1 MATKKLID
9 GLNAALNREVTTFLR
24 YMLQGALIK
33 GAEWENVRTMY
44 QGEVPHEVAHA
55 QYLSDKIVALGGMPK
70 LDPDLTPPPS
80 DVRAMLKNDIAK
92 EKADVYGY
100 VKLAAMA
107 EKEGLIDL
115 KMKMEEQASEEAAHA
130 ETMTRML
137 G

>member
-1 MATKKLID
+1 MASKKLID

-24 YMLQGALIK
+24 YMLQGAMIK
-33 GAEWENVRTMY
+33 GAEWESVRTMY
-44 QGEVPHEVAHA
+44 QGEVPDEVAHA
-55 QYLSDKIVALGGMPK
+55 QYLADKIVALGGMPK
-70 LDPDLTPPPS
+70 IDPDLTPPPS

-92 EKADVYGY
+92 EKADVDGY

-130 ETMTRML
+130 
-137 G
+137 

>member
-1 MATKKLID
+1 MASKKLID

-24 YMLQGALIK
+24 YMLQGAMIK
-33 GAEWENVRTMY
+33 GAEWESVRTMY
-44 QGEVPHEVAHA
+44 QGEVPDEVAHA
-55 QYLSDKIVALGGMPK
+55 QYLADKIVALGGMPK
-70 LDPDLTPPPS
+70 IDPDLTPPPS

-92 EKADVYGY
+92 EKADVDGY

-130 ETMTRML
+130 EMMTRML